1 MGDFLP
7 KCAFFYEIWVENRS
21 KIALFVLWAN
31 LFVFYTPLFCARQS
45 QIHLDC
51 TRLSKRFG
59 EEQQVFAGFIDVEGE
74 DVVAVG
80 GFAAETSAEFFAG
93 HPDSSGCDFGFGMA
107 FAEFL
112 KLLAGHFGDVEDAE
126 QLAGVFQTAAAAEMF
141 PVRC

>member
-7 KCAFFYEIWVENRS
+7 KCALFYEIWVENRP
-21 KIALFVLWAN
+21 KIALFVLWSN
-31 LFVFYTPLFCARQS
+31 P
-45 QIHLDC
+45 
-51 TRLSKRFG
+51 FG

-107 FAEFL
+107 FAELL
-112 KLLAGHFGDVEDAE
+112 KPLSGHFGDVEDAE
-126 QLAGVFQTAAAAEMF
+126 QFAGVFQTAAAAEMF

>member
-7 KCAFFYEIWVENRS
+7 KCAFFYEIWVENRP
-21 KIALFVLWAN
+21 KIALFVLWSN
-31 LFVFYTPLFCARQS
+31 P
-45 QIHLDC
+45 
-51 TRLSKRFG
+51 FG
-59 EEQQVFAGFIDVEGE
+59 EKQQVFAGFIDVEGE
-74 DVVAVG
+74 DVVVVG
-80 GFAAETSAEFFAG
+80 GFAAETSAEFLAG